1 MAGELNGTAVILTNG
16 TGEIVGQGDFTLTY
30 GGTPIEISNKSY
42 GDWVTLLDGE
52 GASKQFIFSGEFTYN
67 SDDQYRKV
75 KSDSISHTMDTYTM
89 TLVGSG
95 VVTDESYVGTFMPT
109 GLSDSYAKGV
119 KVATTLSFNSS
130 NEVTYTEAADV

>member
-1 MAGELNGTAVILTNG
+1 MSGEIQGTAVILTNG
-16 TGEIVGQGDFTLTY
+16 TGTIIGQGDFSLTY
-30 GGTPIEISNKSY
+30 GGTPIEISNKSH
-42 GDWVTLLDGE
+42 GDWITYLDGD
-52 GASKQFIFSGEFTYN
+52 GATKQFIFSGEFTYN
-67 SDDQYRKV
+67 DDAQYRKV

-95 VVTDESYVGTFMPT
+95 VVTDESYTGTFMPT
-109 GLSDSYAKGV
+109 GLSDSYARGV